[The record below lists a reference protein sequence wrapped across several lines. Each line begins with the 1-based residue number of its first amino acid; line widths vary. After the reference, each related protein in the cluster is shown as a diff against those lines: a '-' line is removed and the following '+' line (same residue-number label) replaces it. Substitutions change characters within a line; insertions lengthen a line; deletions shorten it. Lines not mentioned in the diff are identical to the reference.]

1 MTDTPASGGA
11 AANGRGRPVGTDW
24 ARLAVSL
31 HREMTEDRIAL
42 IAAGIAFYALLAI
55 VPGLVALMA
64 MGGLVL
70 DPASVVTQIEGLAG
84 LLPDEAAA
92 IVIDQAV
99 AVAGS
104 AQGGLGLAAVFG
116 LVVAFYS
123 ASKGISA
130 LVQGLNAAFEVRETR
145 GFVRLYAIIFA
156 LTLGAILGFLLIV
169 GFLAVLPAALAFLN
183 LGQMDDMLLR
193 LARWPLLLLLVAVGL
208 GLLYRHGP
216 DRGPLPWRWITPGA
230 IAACLLWLV
239 GTLAFTTY
247 VANFGS
253 YNETFGALGG
263 VIILLT
269 WLWLSAFIILMGA
282 ELDDA
287 IERQHRAAGDS
298 TGR

>member
-123 ASKGISA
+123 AS
-130 LVQGLNAAFEVRETR
+130 R
-145 GFVRLYAIIFA
+145 GFPRSSRASTQPSRSA
-156 LTLGAILGFLLIV
+156 R
-169 GFLAVLPAALAFLN
+169 PAASS
-183 LGQMDDMLLR
+183 GS
-193 LARWPLLLLLVAVGL
+193 
-208 GLLYRHGP
+208 
-216 DRGPLPWRWITPGA
+216 TP
-230 IAACLLWLV
+230 
-239 GTLAFTTY
+239 
-247 VANFGS
+247 S
-253 YNETFGALGG
+253 
-263 VIILLT
+263 
-269 WLWLSAFIILMGA
+269 SS
-282 ELDDA
+282 
-287 IERQHRAAGDS
+287 R
-298 TGR
+298 

>member
-1 MTDTPASGGA
+1 M
-11 AANGRGRPVGTDW
+11 
-24 ARLAVSL
+24 
-31 HREMTEDRIAL
+31 
-42 IAAGIAFYALLAI
+42 
-55 VPGLVALMA
+55 
-64 MGGLVL
+64 
-70 DPASVVTQIEGLAG
+70 
-84 LLPDEAAA
+84 
-92 IVIDQAV
+92 
-99 AVAGS
+99 
-104 AQGGLGLAAVFG
+104 
-116 LVVAFYS
+116 
-123 ASKGISA
+123 
-130 LVQGLNAAFEVRETR
+130 
-145 GFVRLYAIIFA
+145 
-156 LTLGAILGFLLIV
+156 

-183 LGQMDDMLLR
+183 LGQMGDMLLR

>member
-183 LGQMDDMLLR
+183 LGQMGDMLLR

>member
-1 MTDTPASGGA
+1 MTDSPASGVA
-11 AANGRGRPVGTDW
+11 AANGRGRPVGPGW
-24 ARLAVSL
+24 VALAVSL
-31 HREMTEDRIAL
+31 RREMTEDRIGL

-55 VPGLVALMA
+55 FPGLVALMA
-64 MGGLVL
+64 MAGLVL

-92 IVIDQAV
+92 IVVDQAV
-99 AVAGS
+99 AVADS

-116 LVVAFYS
+116 LLVAFSS
-123 ASKGISA
+123 ASKGVSA

-145 GFVRLYAIIFA
+145 GFVRFHAIIFA

-169 GFLAVLPAALAFLN
+169 GLLAVLPAVLAFLN
-183 LGQMDDMLLR
+183 LGQMGDMLLR
-193 LARWPLLLLLVAVGL
+193 LARWPLLLLFVVVGL

-216 DRGPLPWRWITPGA
+216 DRGPVAWRWITPGA
-230 IAACLLWLV
+230 IAACILWLG
-239 GTLAFTTY
+239 GTLAFTIY
-247 VANFGS
+247 VVNFGS

-287 IERQHRAAGDS
+287 IGRQQRAAGDS
-298 TGR
+298 HRR